1 MTDATTPAP
10 MPPTLRPGQPVLCRK
25 LWHGAVFTA
34 LPMRVVADS
43 PERTVLYLAPNTA
56 FRGARTPA
64 GTKVRDLSSWVSK
77 DLVWAGGSL
86 IRLIE
91 PGAWHC
97 VDVEFD
103 ADGEFIGWYV
113 NLQQPVRRSR
123 GRFDTVD
130 LVLDLVVAPDRSWR
144 LKDED
149 DFQQAITDGHLSAET
164 GHRVRAEAE
173 RMIDVLAA
181 FGSPFCESEWL
192 GWRPPADWTI
202 PPLPADWAA

>member
-1 MTDATTPAP
+1 MTAI
-10 MPPTLRPGQPVLCRK
+10 
-25 LWHGAVFTA
+25 
-34 LPMRVVADS
+34 PMRVVADS
-43 PERTVLYLAPNTA
+43 PGRTVLYLAPNTA

-64 GTKVRDLSSWVSK
+64 GAKVRDLSSWVSM

-97 VDVEFD
+97 VDVEFG
-103 ADGEFIGWYV
+103 AAGEFLGWYV
-113 NLQQPVRRSR
+113 NFQEPFRRAGSGFDTVRFDTV
-123 GRFDTVD
+123 RFDTVD

-149 DFQQAITDGHLSAET
+149 DFQRAISDGHLTAET
-164 GHRVRAEAE
+164 GNIVRAEAE
-173 RMIDVLAA
+173 RMIGVLAA
-181 FGSPFCESEWL
+181 DGSPFCESGWL
-192 GWRPPADWTI
+192 GWRPPADWAI

>member
-1 MTDATTPAP
+1 M
-10 MPPTLRPGQPVLCRK
+10 LGPGEPVLCRK
-25 LWHGAVFTA
+25 LRRGAVMTA
-34 LPMRVVADS
+34 IPMRVVADS
-43 PERTVLYLAPNTA
+43 AERTVLYLAPNTA

-64 GTKVRDLSSWVSK
+64 GTKVHDLSSWVSM

-91 PGAWHC
+91 PGAWNC
-97 VDVEFD
+97 VDVEFG
-103 ADGEFIGWYV
+103 AAGEFVGWYV
-113 NLQQPVRRSR
+113 NFQEPFQRAGSRFETVRFDTV
-123 GRFDTVD
+123 RFDTVD

-149 DFQQAITDGHLSAET
+149 DFQRAISDGHLTAEAGT
-164 GHRVRAEAE
+164 IVRAEAE
-173 RMIDVLAA
+173 RMTGVLAA
-181 FGSPFCESEWL
+181 DGSPFGESEWL

>member
-1 MTDATTPAP
+1 M
-10 MPPTLRPGQPVLCRK
+10 
-25 LWHGAVFTA
+25 TA
-34 LPMRVVADS
+34 LPMRVVSDS
-43 PERTVLYLAPNTA
+43 PEHTVLYLAPDTA
-56 FRGARTPA
+56 FKGARTPA

-91 PGAWHC
+91 AEAWHC

-103 ADGEFIGWYV
+103 AAGEFIGWYV
-113 NLQQPVRRSR
+113 NLQEPFRRAGS
-123 GRFDTVD
+123 RFDTVD

-149 DFQQAITDGHLSAET
+149 DFQLAVTRGHLTAEVES
-164 GHRVRAEAE
+164 RVRAEAE
-173 RMIDVLAA
+173 RMIGVLAA
-181 FGSPFCESEWL
+181 DGSPFCESGWL

-202 PPLPADWAA
+202 PALPEDWAH